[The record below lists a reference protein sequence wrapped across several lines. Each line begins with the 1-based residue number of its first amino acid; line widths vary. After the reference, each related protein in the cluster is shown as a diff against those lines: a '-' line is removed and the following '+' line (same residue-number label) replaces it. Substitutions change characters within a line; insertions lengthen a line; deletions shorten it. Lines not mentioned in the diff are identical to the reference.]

1 MVDRTLS
8 VLKRLFVVAWCLLP
22 GVLMLTGCGQQ
33 PPCASVQSAPSPVPA
48 AASQSNIATYV
59 SDSLPYESGQL
70 SVTSIFVERCDL
82 GAPVPLRLHAPQ
94 ASGQYAVFLFQH
106 GFMAESS
113 AYEGMLRHIAS
124 HGFIVVAPQMY
135 QPGLMALFGTP
146 SAFEEA
152 EVASGLVEWMAEHL
166 SAVTGVTARVD
177 RLAIGGHSRGG
188 KVAWLTALKDP
199 TRFRAIIGID
209 PVDGRGGP
217 AGNQPRVT
225 AEPFPFSLPA
235 LVIGAG
241 LGGAC
246 APTGDNYVQ
255 FYESSQPPAW
265 RVVTQNYAH
274 GDMLDEPAAAAS
286 AAFCGTGEDRQS
298 MRRATAGM
306 VVLFLREALQ
316 RGTPPPGGL
325 YEANPPPIE
334 INAES
339 K

>member
-1 MVDRTLS
+1 M
-8 VLKRLFVVAWCLLP
+8 LKRSFVGAWCLLP

-33 PPCASVQSAPSPVPA
+33 PPCASMQSAPSPIRA
-48 AASQSNIATYV
+48 AASQSSIAPYID
-59 SDSLPYESGQL
+59 DSSPYETGQL
-70 SVTSIFVERCDL
+70 SVTSTVVERCDR
-82 GAPVPLRLHAPQ
+82 GVPVLLRIHAPQ
-94 ASGQYAVFLFQH
+94 ASGQYAVLLFQH
-106 GFMAESS
+106 GFMVESS

-135 QPGLMALFGTP
+135 QPGLMALLGTP
-146 SAFEEA
+146 TALEEA

-188 KVAWLTALKDP
+188 KVAWLTALQDA
-199 TRFRAIIGID
+199 TRFRAIIGVD

-241 LGGAC
+241 LNGAC
-246 APTGDNYVQ
+246 APTGENYEQ
-255 FYESSQPPAW
+255 FYEASQSPAW
-265 RVVTQNYAH
+265 RIVAKDYAH
-274 GDMLDEPAAAAS
+274 GDMLDESAAAAS
-286 AAFCGTGEDRQS
+286 AAFCGTGADRES

-306 VVLFLREALQ
+306 IVLFLREALQ
-316 RGTPPPGGL
+316 RGVLPPVDV
-325 YEANPPPIE
+325 YDANPPPIE
-334 INAES
+334 IDSVS